1 MNKNNNYKRKIKSK
15 IFINNLN
22 EISGF
27 NSNYYRINTIKTP
40 LTKKMITDRNFENNS
55 DIRSKNPKG
64 NLVYKSIFNSLG
76 INPNKEIFINKTKN
90 NIILKENEK
99 AKYNGTNQKINKK
112 QKHFINLKRQIQNVK
127 NENCLDENSN
137 LDYNINNNK
146 INKDE
151 LLSNKF
157 TGKILNKDINYQKQ
171 YSISQ
176 NFDNFLNN
184 NIEDLNFENDI
195 NNGSLK
201 IQKSNKKNLSYQKNE
216 DSLNNNL
223 LDKQEFI
230 SKIKEIND
238 LEFIDGIRN
247 KILEKSK
254 LSNNEY
260 LNDDII
266 NLNYKKIDN
275 KINTGRN
282 KRNINFILSGRNEK
296 FNTINSLKIPHYS
309 FIYTP
314 NNNNNLNNLF
324 YNKNIHFNMVNKN
337 LISSNIN
344 KENIYMHNLPNYEK
358 NLKKRK
364 IKKNNIFNST
374 NSDLGKINIYG
385 LDTNINTIYSNKI
398 SSKKNNYLLSKKNNK
413 QINFSTLSNCNIE
426 KIENKNKTILNS
438 NNKNKADYSIQ
449 SKNQNNKNSNKN
461 LSKINSDNI
470 NNKLYKSNK
479 YNTIGNN
486 QYNNI
491 LNNTNNY
498 LEIKEKY
505 EKLKTNLKQKNDLIV
520 GFSKII
526 NEYKEKNNKLL
537 KENKQLKENSKTKQ
551 KAFLEKIKEYQKEIY
566 ELKNSIEL
574 LKRNSTKNS
583 KNENYNI
590 NIYNSIDYI
599 NQIKSLKEEIEKYK
613 KENNNLKILVIK
625 NRNNNIYFN
634 SFNDINEK
642 ENENNLRNRFYS
654 AKEKENKPNA
664 KSYSVSKSKTRIK
677 ASSLSKKNFEED
689 DFDIP
694 SDDNNQIN
702 NSKLKFSC

>member
-76 INPNKEIFINKTKN
+76 INPNKEIIINKTKN

>member
-1 MNKNNNYKRKIKSK
+1 MIK
-15 IFINNLN
+15 
-22 EISGF
+22 
-27 NSNYYRINTIKTP
+27 
-40 LTKKMITDRNFENNS
+40 DRNFENNS

-76 INPNKEIFINKTKN
+76 INPNKEIIINKTKN

-260 LNDDII
+260 LNDDLV
-266 NLNYKKIDN
+266 NLKYKKIDN

-398 SSKKNNYLLSKKNNK
+398 SSKKNNYLLSKENNE

-634 SFNDINEK
+634 SFNGKNEK